1 MAADDGLG
9 AVKAENNITS
19 EEQKSIPKEHFT
31 LEGSVLIN
39 IRWQLY
45 LRHRLC
51 RIGFDSMLVHHTGI
65 WLCGVH
71 VFNWW
76 LLLPVRAGLVRKSI
90 TSPGHTGTVTL
101 TLDAQTHRLRSIHC
115 SLNTYNLIYLVI
127 YLVQPHWQVSN
138 Q

>member
-76 LLLPVRAGLVRKSI
+76 L
-90 TSPGHTGTVTL
+90 PGRTGKEVYYQSGPHWYCNPNPRQKY
-101 TLDAQTHRLRSIHC
+101 AQTHRLRSIHC